1 MANKILKNKIRN
13 KNRSRGDIDYNM
25 AIELNLVAENEKDF
39 YDKEM
44 WLGKNYAKKYN
55 KGKFNF
61 IQAEKGVKNLL
72 VTPFA
77 RKYQNDWGVKV
88 GTKERD
94 AVTKARLRV
103 IMRRIREGEF

>member
-1 MANKILKNKIRN
+1 MAKKKKSNF
-13 KNRSRGDIDYNM
+13 DYNQAVEM
-25 AIELNLVAENEKDF
+25 NLVMENEKSE

-44 WLGKNYAKKYN
+44 WLGKNYSKKFK

-61 IQAEKGVKNLL
+61 AQAEKGVNNLL

-88 GTKERD
+88 PNDVRQ
-94 AVTKARLRV
+94 AVAKARMRA
-103 IMRRIREGEF
+103 IMRRIREGEL

>member
-1 MANKILKNKIRN
+1 MVKKKTTN

-25 AIELNLVAENEKDF
+25 AIEMNLVMENEKSE

-44 WLGKNYAKKYN
+44 WLGKNYAKKFN
-55 KGKFNF
+55 KGKFDF
-61 IQAEKGVKNLL
+61 AKAEKGVNNML

-88 GTKERD
+88 PNDVRQ
-94 AVTKARLRV
+94 AVTKARMRA
-103 IMRRIREGEF
+103 IMRRIREGEL